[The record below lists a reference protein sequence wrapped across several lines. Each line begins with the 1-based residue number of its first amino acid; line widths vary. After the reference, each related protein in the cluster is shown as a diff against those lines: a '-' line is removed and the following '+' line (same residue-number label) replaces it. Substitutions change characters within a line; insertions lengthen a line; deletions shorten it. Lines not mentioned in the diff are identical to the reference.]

1 MKSAQAVLIAAILAM
16 ACFITACGGVDEARI
31 EEIARK
37 VAQEEDIKARDEFL
51 KEFAPDNFGFGGALE
66 KEWSHAQGCRVGN
79 FIFVSGQQPYDTNL
93 DDKGMPLTDLE
104 TGRNFEQ
111 QLTTCLENVQK
122 VLAHYGSSTNDVVM
136 LQGFVDLQAGKN
148 KADFGNAAGVI
159 TKFFPNAQQSMTF
172 ISVDDLFGPEQL
184 IEVNAIAVMTSLGK
198 K

>member
-1 MKSAQAVLIAAILAM
+1 MKSVHAVFIAAILAM
-16 ACFITACGGVDEARI
+16 ACFITACGGVDEASI

-37 VAQEEDIKARDEFL
+37 VAQEEDIKARDDFL

-111 QLTTCLENVQK
+111 QLTTCLENVSRKCSLITVQARTMLSCYR
-122 VLAHYGSSTNDVVM
+122 VSSTFRPERTR
-136 LQGFVDLQAGKN
+136 L
-148 KADFGNAAGVI
+148 
-159 TKFFPNAQQSMTF
+159 
-172 ISVDDLFGPEQL
+172 ISAMRQESSRNSSQMR
-184 IEVNAIAVMTSLGK
+184 NSR
-198 K
+198 